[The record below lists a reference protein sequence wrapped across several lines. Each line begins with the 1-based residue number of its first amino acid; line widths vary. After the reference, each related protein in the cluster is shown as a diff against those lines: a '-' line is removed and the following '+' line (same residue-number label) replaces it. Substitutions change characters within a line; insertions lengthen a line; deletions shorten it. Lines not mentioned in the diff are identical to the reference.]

1 MYPWQL
7 CARFAWTY
15 FTAPLEQNGQILG
28 TLIVCVD
35 RHSGWI
41 VAIPER
47 KVGLTG
53 AKVALAM
60 VKNQWRP
67 FGAPSVIIS
76 DQGSQFVGSWWQTM
90 CGALGIRCAYS
101 QAYLYRA
108 NGKAERAAQQIF
120 ERLRQKKLDHGL
132 TWVEV

>member
-1 MYPWQL
+1 MQD
-7 CARFAWTY
+7 
-15 FTAPLEQNGQILG
+15 GILLD

-53 AKVALAM
+53 AKVALVM
-60 VKNQWRP
+60 VKHHWRP
-67 FGAPSVIIS
+67 FGVPSVITS

-90 CGALGIRCAYS
+90 CGALGFAVRIP
-101 QAYLYRA
+101 
-108 NGKAERAAQQIF
+108 
-120 ERLRQKKLDHGL
+120 KLTTIGL
-132 TWVEV
+132 TGGPKGPANKFFNA

>member
-1 MYPWQL
+1 MQDGKLQY
-7 CARFAWTY
+7 
-15 FTAPLEQNGQILG
+15 

-41 VAIPER
+41 VAILER

-60 VKNQWRP
+60 VEHQWRP
-67 FGAPSVIIS
+67 FWVPSVITS

-90 CGALGIRCAYS
+90 CGPLGIRCAYS
-101 QAYLYRA
+101 QAYNHRA
-108 NGKAERAAQQIF
+108 NGRA
-120 ERLRQKKLDHGL
+120 
-132 TWVEV
+132 

>member
-1 MYPWQL
+1 MDLFSLPPVVQDGKTL
-7 CARFAWTY
+7 D
-15 FTAPLEQNGQILG
+15 

-60 VKNQWRP
+60 VKHQWRP
-67 FGAPSVIIS
+67 FGVPSVITS
-76 DQGSQFVGSWWQTM
+76 DQGPSLWAPGGKPCVGAWGFAVRFLKHTTIGPTVGPKGPASKFLS
-90 CGALGIRCAYS
+90 A
-101 QAYLYRA
+101 
-108 NGKAERAAQQIF
+108 
-120 ERLRQKKLDHGL
+120 
-132 TWVEV
+132 